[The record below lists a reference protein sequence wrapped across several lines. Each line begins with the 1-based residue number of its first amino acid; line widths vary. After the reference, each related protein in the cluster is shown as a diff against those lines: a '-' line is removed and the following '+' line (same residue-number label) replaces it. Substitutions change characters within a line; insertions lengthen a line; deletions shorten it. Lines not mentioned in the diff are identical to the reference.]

1 MGQVFPFDRRSQ
13 CNKKSENTALPPAS
27 TREICA
33 LITTYRP
40 DDGFPA
46 RVERVRSQVGLVIII
61 DDGASVENAGK
72 LRTWFGGLP
81 DVVLHHNPQNVGLSA
96 ALNSGVSIAR
106 TKGFNWLLT
115 LDDDTLVTPTM
126 IERLLIK
133 RRQFDDRRPVGLA
146 GMSWTEAGSTTPA
159 AKTPNDPSW
168 ADKRGIIT
176 SGSLFSIAMYDAVG
190 PFREDYII
198 GAIDYE
204 YCMRARAKGF
214 RIVKFAEIGFEQRL
228 GRPFIHRLGPL
239 SFRTYNYSAPR
250 YYYGFRNN
258 LMNVRANALRDPLYA
273 MAVCIYILKTF
284 LTVGLFEADGHK
296 KARFMLL
303 GLWHGIIGKMGKR
316 IDDE

>member
-1 MGQVFPFDRRSQ
+1 MGQVIPFNRRSR
-13 CNKKSENTALPPAS
+13 CNKKSEINTIPPAS
-27 TREICA
+27 GSEICA

-61 DDGASVENAGK
+61 DDGASIENAGK
-72 LRTWFGGLP
+72 LRTWFDGFP

-96 ALNSGVSIAR
+96 ALNSGVAIAR
-106 TKGFNWLLT
+106 HKGFNWMLT
-115 LDDDTLVTPTM
+115 LDDDTLVSPTM
-126 IERLLIK
+126 IERLLMK
-133 RRQFDDRRPVGLA
+133 TRQLDDGRPVGLA
-146 GMSWTEAGSTTPA
+146 GMSWTEAGSTKPA
-159 AKTPNDPSW
+159 TELPNDPSW

-176 SGSLFSIAMYDAVG
+176 SGSLFSIATYDAIG

-214 RIVKFAEIGFEQRL
+214 RIVKFTEIGFEHRL
-228 GRPFIHRLGPL
+228 GRPSIHRLGPL
-239 SFRTYNYSAPR
+239 AFKTYNYSALR

-258 LMNVRANALRDPLYA
+258 LMNLRTNALRDPLYA
-273 MAVCIYILKTF
+273 MAVCIYILKTL
-284 LTVGLFEADGHK
+284 LTVGLFEADGRR

-303 GLWHGIIGKMGKR
+303 GLWNGVIRKMGKR